1 MAYTAQFIPETRIEE
16 AQDGMGFKIF
26 DDSVW
31 GAGDQA
37 LTTLVTL
44 SIRHID
50 DDEVNIDYDDVELII
65 GANRDA
71 FNEYLSSS
79 GHLIE
84 IADLTI
90 DGMSAGETFPDGYYE
105 ITLTYTPDDANTKY
119 YSNSQAF
126 LAKYRAMKRTMPALF
141 IEWPITAQVRE
152 INYDVY
158 TLGLYLD
165 AAEDAADLDKKTQF
179 RKFIALIRQIV
190 DHYGVNEPW

>member
-1 MAYTAQFIPETRIEE
+1 MSYTVTFVPETKIEE
-16 AQDGMGFKIF
+16 AQDGMGFKII

-37 LTTLVTL
+37 LTTLATL
-44 SIRHID
+44 SIRHIN

-71 FNEYLSSS
+71 FNEYLTSS

-84 IADLTI
+84 IANLTI
-90 DGMSAGETFPDGYYE
+90 DGAAAGETFPDGYYE

-119 YSNSQAF
+119 YTNSQAF

-141 IEWPITAQVRE
+141 FEWPITDEIRE

-190 DHYGVNEPW
+190 DHYGVSEPW